1 MPGRAGTGKEAT
13 ICLTWRDGSAPL
25 LAAAAAPVYAS
36 WVTGIAMASATT
48 TVIAAAGF
56 GLCGAACVTDQREM
70 QIGYAADQHPRPHI
84 GYIMLISAERRA
96 KMNKSRTGK
105 GKASVTFTLDPGV
118 GAQTAAVCGEW
129 NDWSAGADVM
139 RRDAEGGFS
148 LTVDLDA
155 GRAYRFRYLLD
166 GERWENDWAADA
178 YLANSF
184 GGDNS
189 VVDLTAL
196 AQAAPPVAKKAP
208 AKKAPAKKAPAEKAP
223 AEKAPAE
230 KAPAEKAPAEKAP
243 AEKAP
248 AEKAPAE
255 KAPAK
260 TTGKA
265 AAAATRPARKP
276 KE

>member
-1 MPGRAGTGKEAT
+1 
-13 ICLTWRDGSAPL
+13 
-25 LAAAAAPVYAS
+25 
-36 WVTGIAMASATT
+36 
-48 TVIAAAGF
+48 
-56 GLCGAACVTDQREM
+56 
-70 QIGYAADQHPRPHI
+70 
-84 GYIMLISAERRA
+84 
-96 KMNKSRTGK
+96 MNKSRKGK
-105 GKASVTFTLDPGV
+105 GKASVTFILDPGV

-178 YLANSF
+178 YLPNSF
-184 GGDNS
+184 GGDDS
-189 VVDLTAL
+189 VIDLTAL
-196 AQAAPPVAKKAP
+196 DQAAPPA
-208 AKKAPAKKAPAEKAP
+208 AKKAPAEKAP

-276 KE
+276 ARKPKE

>member
-1 MPGRAGTGKEAT
+1 
-13 ICLTWRDGSAPL
+13 
-25 LAAAAAPVYAS
+25 
-36 WVTGIAMASATT
+36 
-48 TVIAAAGF
+48 
-56 GLCGAACVTDQREM
+56 
-70 QIGYAADQHPRPHI
+70 
-84 GYIMLISAERRA
+84 
-96 KMNKSRTGK
+96 MNKSRKGK
-105 GKASVTFTLDPGV
+105 GKASVTFILDPGV

-178 YLANSF
+178 YLPNSF
-184 GGDNS
+184 GGDDS
-189 VVDLTAL
+189 VIDLTAL
-196 AQAAPPVAKKAP
+196 DQAAPPAAK
-208 AKKAPAKKAPAEKAP
+208 
-223 AEKAPAE
+223 
-230 KAPAEKAPAEKAP
+230 KAPAEKAP

-276 KE
+276 ARKPKE